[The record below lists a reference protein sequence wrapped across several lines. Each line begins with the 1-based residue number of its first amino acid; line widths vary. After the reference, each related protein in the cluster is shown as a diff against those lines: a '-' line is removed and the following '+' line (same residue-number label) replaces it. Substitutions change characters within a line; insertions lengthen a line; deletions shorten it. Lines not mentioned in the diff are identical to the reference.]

1 LAGWANAAQQSRS
14 TFPQSLF
21 IKIVRAIFSAL
32 AKWLVKNALRDAASE
47 LGIMLTSRELDVL
60 TDLAVGFA

>member
-1 LAGWANAAQQSRS
+1 
-14 TFPQSLF
+14 LF

-47 LGIMLTSRELDVL
+47 LGIMLTSGELDVL